1 MATDE
6 MIDAVDTLLNQEEF
20 DEGVRAALIDLGTE
34 AVELL
39 TTYAADGHPS
49 EDPDLR
55 GRAVLVLGELD
66 EDVALPALRAAAD
79 TDDADTRVRA
89 MRTLGRLDTPAATA
103 VLADAVRRDGISDV
117 ERTQGVRALARASSP
132 EARAA
137 LRDLDADDLPAP
149 VADEVTRALDDT
161 P

>member
-6 MIDAVDTLLNQEEF
+6 MIEAVDTLLNQEEF
-20 DEGVRAALIDLGTE
+20 DEGARAALVDLGPE
-34 AVELL
+34 AVDLL
-39 TTYAADGHPS
+39 THYAADGHPS
-49 EDPDLR
+49 ENPLLR

-66 EDVALPALRAAAD
+66 EEIALPALRAAAD

-89 MRTLGRLDTPAATA
+89 MRTLGRLDTPAAA
-103 VLADAVRRDGISDV
+103 SALADAVRREGISDV

-132 EARAA
+132 EAHAA
-137 LRDLDADDLPAP
+137 LEDLDAEDLPAP
-149 VADEVTRALDDT
+149 VADEVTRALADT